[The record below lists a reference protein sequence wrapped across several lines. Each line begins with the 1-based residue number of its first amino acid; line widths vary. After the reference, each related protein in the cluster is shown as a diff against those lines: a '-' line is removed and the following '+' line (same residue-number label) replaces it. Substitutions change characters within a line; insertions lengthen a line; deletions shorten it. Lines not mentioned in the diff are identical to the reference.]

1 MVFRRVEKISML
13 IGSYLENSRYFS
25 CFLALCN
32 VGPSSWVLAS
42 ARCGRRARGG
52 PPSRL
57 RRSAARR
64 APARPSPRSLQQRT
78 RAHVPPTQE
87 APDHLRS
94 GASRFVVRPNGTADS
109 MGRNLKASHLEQM
122 RRRPRRSRA
131 GPSAGPLVTSRIK
144 LSPAP
149 RRSNHGGH
157 TPPRAWACYMAHN
170 SRKVLF
176 VLSLRLKI
184 GVSVRNF
191 GKRLRRAAA

>member
-1 MVFRRVEKISML
+1 MTESIEAPALVVGALVFRRVEKISML

-52 PPSRL
+52 PPRSRL

-64 APARPSPRSLQQRT
+64 APARPRPEAFSKEHAHMFHQRKK
-78 RAHVPPTQE
+78 PPTIYG
-87 APDHLRS
+87 L

-109 MGRNLKASHLEQM
+109 MGRNLKASHLAQM

-144 LSPAP
+144 LSPDP

-170 SRKVLF
+170 R
-176 VLSLRLKI
+176 
-184 GVSVRNF
+184 
-191 GKRLRRAAA
+191 